1 MTKATKRRRL
11 GEKLFHAYRQELE
24 RIRRLERMRV
34 KKERTE
40 YNLRRAEARAGGTV
54 SGPHGYDDMMD
65 RAKRGEYNGPTS
77 LRPF

>member
-40 YNLRRAEARAGGTV
+40 FNLPVARAARRAEARAVKTKL
-54 SGPHGYDDMMD
+54 P
-65 RAKRGEYNGPTS
+65 N
-77 LRPF
+77 